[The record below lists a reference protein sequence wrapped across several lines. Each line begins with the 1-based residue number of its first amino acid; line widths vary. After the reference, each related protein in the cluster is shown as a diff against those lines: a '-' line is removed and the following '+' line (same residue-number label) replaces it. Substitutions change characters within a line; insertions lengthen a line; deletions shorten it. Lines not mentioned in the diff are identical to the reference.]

1 MEIRYTRSLNRNYV
15 NFLTGADPDTSS
27 YEIRMLL
34 SGQTEGILPCSLVK
48 IDGTSCLSYDITG
61 YRSLSALA
69 ERGPFAADLTRRIL
83 GSVLGS
89 LRSLSDCLLDRSRV
103 PLHPDCIYVKEE
115 PFSVRLCFLPPGTD
129 NPWCGLGGVMEFFL
143 RRIDPSSPSSLFDCY
158 RLYRAVTDGD
168 PTPEQLLALLIEPV
182 SEENRESASDQRR
195 ANPPFTES
203 GSSYI
208 DSYAGLPE
216 NDPDRIPVRS
226 SSQQRDFSPHPEP
239 DDALWQGR
247 KMTRRTVRRIFLGFS
262 VLITAASAV
271 SCCLLPPPKELAFL
285 VCAVFGILTVLLL
298 LPEFFRRKPDKNDP
312 PDSSAA
318 SRGRSGGKDRHF
330 RSFAPDGAAGYS
342 PDTLREY
349 LQAGPADYL
358 SNSFAESPP
367 GSSSGYH
374 QGSSADYKPGNPT
387 GYPSD
392 SFADHKPG
400 SPTGYPSE
408 SFVDYNPGSAC
419 GFSPGSRTAPPRNGT
434 TLLSASPAA
443 GALLVPAHD
452 PAGRTIRIPETAC
465 VIGKDPDLCPLTIP
479 EETVSRI
486 HAKLHVMED
495 GIYLEDLNSTNG
507 TFVNEEAVLGKEK
520 KKLRDGDRVRFAA
533 SEYIFH
539 EKQGGF
545 QK

>member
-158 RLYRAVTDGD
+158 RLYRAVMDGD

-182 SEENRESASDQRR
+182 SEDNRESASNQRR
-195 ANPPFTES
+195 VNPPFTKS
-203 GSSYI
+203 GSSYA
-208 DSYAGLPE
+208 DSYAGLQE
-216 NDPDRIPVRS
+216 NDPDRMPVS
-226 SSQQRDFSPHPEP
+226 SFSRQRDFSPLPEP

-318 SRGRSGGKDRHF
+318 SRGHSGGKNRHF
-330 RSFAPDGAAGYS
+330 RSFASDDAASCS
-342 PDTLREY
+342 PD
-349 LQAGPADYL
+349 
-358 SNSFAESPP
+358 SF
-367 GSSSGYH
+367 
-374 QGSSADYKPGNPT
+374 ADYKLGNPTGYPPDSLADYKLGNPT

-392 SFADHKPG
+392 RFADYKLG
-400 SPTGYPSE
+400 NPTDYPSDR
-408 SFVDYNPGSAC
+408 FADYKPGSAC

-443 GALLVPAHD
+443 GALLVPARD

-533 SEYIFH
+533 SEYVFH
-539 EKQGGF
+539 EKQGSV